1 MAAEVQDRRLEEH
14 EVLAIARFRFA
25 LRRFE
30 QTTDAII
37 RKCGLTPQRYLLL
50 LAVCSGSA
58 DGGTATVSGIGRDL
72 QMPQTTV
79 TDLVARAV
87 DVGLLEKA
95 AVADDGRIAR
105 ISLTAEG
112 HARLTRT
119 VRRLQRERT
128 DLRQALIEALQAYP
142 D

>member
-1 MAAEVQDRRLEEH
+1 M
-14 EVLAIARFRFA
+14 
-25 LRRFE
+25 
-30 QTTDAII
+30 
-37 RKCGLTPQRYLLL
+37 
-50 LAVCSGSA
+50 
-58 DGGTATVSGIGRDL
+58 SGIGRDL

>member
-1 MAAEVQDRRLEEH
+1 MTAEVHDHPLEAD
-14 EVLAIARFRFA
+14 EVLAIAHFRFA

-105 ISLTAEG
+105 ITLTDEA

-128 DLRQALIEALQAYP
+128 DLRRALIEALQAYP